1 MLDRPLARID
11 EPGAEPAAAIAAE
24 GPGGP
29 LVPEGPCSAT
39 PPRRL
44 GHDNT
49 AVLARRR
56 VMRHFL
62 PAALTFKGLAET
74 AFAIALLAPRVL
86 ETPPVAV
93 LIEPPGTAH
102 RVPARRLTTAR

>member
-1 MLDRPLARID
+1 MTDRAQARID
-11 EPGAEPAAAIAAE
+11 EPGAKPAAAIAAE

-29 LVPEGPCSAT
+29 LVPQGPCAAT

-49 AVLARRR
+49 AVRARRR

-62 PAALTFKGLAET
+62 PAALMFRGLAET

-86 ETPPVAV
+86 EAPPVAV
-93 LIEPPGTAH
+93 LPSLPFWRA
-102 RVPARRLTTAR
+102 PAT